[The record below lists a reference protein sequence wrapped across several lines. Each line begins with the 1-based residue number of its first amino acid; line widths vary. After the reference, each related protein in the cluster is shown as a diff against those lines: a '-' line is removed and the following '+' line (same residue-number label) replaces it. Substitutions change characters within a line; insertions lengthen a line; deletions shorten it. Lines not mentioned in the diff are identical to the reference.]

1 MCTSRTD
8 SPDVCSQLAR
18 RIKANPAMRSVTL
31 VMLTSMDGRMQER
44 DDARAEIAATLIK
57 PVPQRDLYTCLARVV
72 SVGAHARDTG
82 VARATV
88 QDDLPAD
95 RRVLLVEDHPVNQA
109 VARRMLEKLG
119 CRVDLAENGA
129 QAIAAY
135 GRTHYDVILMDGQMP
150 EMDGYEATRRIRV
163 LEAGAVTHDDGDA
176 AHVPIIAM
184 TAHAMTGDRER
195 CLAAGMDDYVSK
207 PFTRA
212 QLWDAVRRWLPDAPG
227 DDVSRPPHDPSLT
240 LLVVDDEPDV
250 LETMRQMLEEAG
262 YRVLEARS
270 GLAAVR
276 VADQH
281 VGSIDLVVTDI
292 IMPGMNG
299 VDLTDAVAEM
309 RPTARTLYVS
319 GAVG

>member
-1 MCTSRTD
+1 MRLLFSFGLAWVTNLATGRAAPHPGPDDNPDAPSGNRASAPRPIDGGPGPFVVSRA
-8 SPDVCSQLAR
+8 SLGHELLKHQALSVALVRAREAIPQECIVHVAYGQPRRVLA
-18 RIKANPAMRSVTL
+18 AGSSHQSEPAMRSVTL

-195 CLAAGMDDYVSK
+195 CLAAGMDELREQAVHPRAALGRRASVAARR
-207 PFTRA
+207 TR
-212 QLWDAVRRWLPDAPG
+212 RRFLP
-227 DDVSRPPHDPSLT
+227 T
-240 LLVVDDEPDV
+240 
-250 LETMRQMLEEAG
+250 
-262 YRVLEARS
+262 
-270 GLAAVR
+270 
-276 VADQH
+276 
-281 VGSIDLVVTDI
+281 
-292 IMPGMNG
+292 
-299 VDLTDAVAEM
+299 
-309 RPTARTLYVS
+309 TA
-319 GAVG
+319 